1 MPASKR
7 NPGRRVGF
15 SRLSANYRRRIERT
29 VGRSAWE
36 AGVDL
41 RAARGK
47 KPAPPVGAAPPEI
60 TQRVIEGRGTEAD
73 IRELGVWQATGRPRW
88 IPAAMRDDVAAAL
101 SQLPNPS
108 KWSEVTFLAAPDGA
122 PWTMIVTPKR
132 GYAIS
137 IEIPGG
143 GAVGTGARD
152 VLDLLTDPRT
162 AGADMRYWNSWIASR
177 IENEFFEV
185 MGTT

>member
-1 MPASKR
+1 
-7 NPGRRVGF
+7 
-15 SRLSANYRRRIERT
+15 
-29 VGRSAWE
+29 
-36 AGVDL
+36 
-41 RAARGK
+41 
-47 KPAPPVGAAPPEI
+47 
-60 TQRVIEGRGTEAD
+60 
-73 IRELGVWQATGRPRW
+73 
-88 IPAAMRDDVAAAL
+88 MRDDVAAAL